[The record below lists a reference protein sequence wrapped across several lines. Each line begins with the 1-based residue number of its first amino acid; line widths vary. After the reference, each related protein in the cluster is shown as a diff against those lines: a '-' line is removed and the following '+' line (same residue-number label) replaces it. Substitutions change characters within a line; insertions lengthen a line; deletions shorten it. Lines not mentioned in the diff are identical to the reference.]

1 MDNKR
6 INTKIKMKILRLNE
20 IFRKKGK
27 VIIGMVHLK
36 PLPGSPLWEDNLEKV
51 IELAIRDAKALQDG
65 GVDGIIIENFW
76 DRPYRPRVTEPETI
90 VAFTVVAKEVMK
102 NVSIPVGLNVLR
114 NSAVEAAAIAYV
126 LGAKY
131 IRVNA
136 YVEPIVSDSGIIQ
149 PAAPELLRYMKKLDM
164 ELGILADIFVKHA
177 TSMRRESID
186 ELVLDAFDRGLAS
199 AVIITGRK
207 TGMPPAMEDLRSA
220 YELGAGPILLGSGLN
235 VKNIELLEYVD
246 GAIVGT
252 YFKKNGKIDQPVDR
266 ERVRALIKRIREAY
280 G

>member
-164 ELGILADIFVKHA
+164 ELGILVDIFVKHA

>member
-6 INTKIKMKILRLNE
+6 INTKIKMKILKLDE

-27 VIIGMVHLK
+27 IIIGMVHLK
-36 PLPGSPLWEDNLEKV
+36 PLPGSPLWEGDLEKV
-51 IELAIRDAKALQDG
+51 IELAIRDARALQDG
-65 GVDGIIIENFW
+65 GVDGIIVENFW

-164 ELGILADIFVKHA
+164 ELGILVDIFVKHA

-220 YELGAGPILLGSGLN
+220 YELGAGPILIGSGLN
-235 VKNIELLEYVD
+235 VKNIELLGYAD

-252 YFKKNGKIDQPVDR
+252 YFKENGKIDQPVDR